1 MPSIGIVA
9 GEVSGDILGADLIS
23 AISKLSPDAR
33 FAGIGGDRMKN
44 AGCECLFP
52 AESLAVMGISEVF
65 RHFPQLLH
73 IRKTIRNYF
82 LGNRPDVFI
91 GIDAPDFNFPL
102 EKVFRH
108 AGIKTV
114 HYVSPSVWAWREY
127 RLKSIRESVD
137 LMLTLFPFEPP
148 YYEKYNIPAKFVGHP
163 LASKINLEPDQA
175 TARQQLGLSDS
186 DDRIIALM
194 PGSRKSE
201 IRKLVAPFLKTAQW
215 CMEHD
220 SKLHFIANF
229 VNEDARKYFEQEMRN
244 ISPEIQ
250 VTSYTGLSLTVMEA
264 ADVVLLASGTAALE
278 AMLLKRPM
286 VVAYKVNWLTY
297 QIVKRLIR
305 VPYVSL
311 PNLLA
316 GKQLVP
322 ECLQDNCQPEI
333 LGQEIMNWLNNRNKT
348 AALAGEFR
356 NIHEQIR
363 LDSGE
368 PAAQAILELIHGTA

>member
-1 MPSIGIVA
+1 MPFIGIVA

-23 AISKLSPDAR
+23 AIRRLSPDAR
-33 FAGIGGDRMKN
+33 FVGIGGDKMKN
-44 AGCECLFP
+44 AGCECLYP
-52 AESLAVMGISEVF
+52 AESLSVMGIAEVF
-65 RHFPQLLH
+65 RHFPELLH
-73 IRKTIRNYF
+73 IRKTIKHYF
-82 LGNRPDVFI
+82 FNNQPDVFI
-91 GIDAPDFNFPL
+91 GIDAPDFNFPM
-102 EKVFRH
+102 EKMLRNR
-108 AGIKTV
+108 GIKTI
-114 HYVSPSVWAWREY
+114 HYVSPSIWAWREY
-127 RLKSIRESVD
+127 RLKSIRKSVD

-163 LASKINLEPDQA
+163 LASKINLEPDQV
-175 TARQQLGLSDS
+175 TARQQLGLSVS
-186 DDRIIALM
+186 DRIIALM

-201 IRKLVAPFLKTAQW
+201 IRKLVVPFLKTAQW
-215 CMEHD
+215 CMERD
-220 SKLHFIANF
+220 SELHFIANF
-229 VNEDARKYFEQEMRN
+229 VNEDARIYFEQEMRN
-244 ISPEIQ
+244 ISPEIH

-316 GKQLVP
+316 GKQLIP
-322 ECLQDNCQPEI
+322 ECLQDNCKPEI
-333 LGQEIMNWLNNRNKT
+333 MGQEILNWLNNSASVSK
-348 AALAGEFR
+348 LAEEFTS
-356 NIHEQIR
+356 IHNQIR

-368 PAAQAILELIHGTA
+368 IAAKAVLELIHGTS